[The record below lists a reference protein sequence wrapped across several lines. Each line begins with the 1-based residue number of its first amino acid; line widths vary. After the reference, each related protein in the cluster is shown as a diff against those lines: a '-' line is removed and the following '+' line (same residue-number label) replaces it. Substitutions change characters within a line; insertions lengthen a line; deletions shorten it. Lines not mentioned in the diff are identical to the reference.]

1 MRSKSGFFTFCF
13 GLVPGMGQMYLGYMK
28 RGISLMLMFV
38 GVIFVSAL
46 LNIGLLCIVLP
57 VIWAYALFDALNL
70 RTQTPEQAAANP
82 DGFMFDPECF
92 MGENWSKF
100 ITKRHSLFGW
110 GLIFIGLYSLYS
122 TFVRPLLWDLYNR
135 FNLMWLRSLLDDVPT
150 LLVAVLL
157 IGLGLYLVKGPS
169 KPDGRPEALAGDYA
183 AEDYTAFRG
192 EGENQNV

>member
-70 RTQTPEQAAANP
+70 RTQTPEQA
-82 DGFMFDPECF
+82 
-92 MGENWSKF
+92 
-100 ITKRHSLFGW
+100 
-110 GLIFIGLYSLYS
+110 
-122 TFVRPLLWDLYNR
+122 
-135 FNLMWLRSLLDDVPT
+135 
-150 LLVAVLL
+150 
-157 IGLGLYLVKGPS
+157 
-169 KPDGRPEALAGDYA
+169 EA
-183 AEDYTAFRG
+183 
-192 EGENQNV
+192 

>member
-28 RGISLMLMFV
+28 RGVSLMLMFC
-38 GVIFVSAL
+38 GIIFVSAL

-70 RTQTPEQAAANP
+70 RTQTPEQAEANP
-82 DGFMFDPECF
+82 DDFMFDPESL
-92 MGENWSKF
+92 MGRNWSEF
-100 ITKRHSLFGW
+100 ISRRHSLFGW
-110 GLIFIGLYSLYS
+110 GLIFIGFYSLYR

-150 LLVAVLL
+150 IVVAVLL

-169 KPDGRPEALAGDYA
+169 KPESRPEAL

-192 EGENQNV
+192 EGDGQNV